1 MAGRKPRLT
10 KEGLLL
16 SRLMEVINT
25 DGRFISVKISKHAEE
40 RSKERNIPEDLII
53 NEFNLLSLSD
63 IKTLQELPK
72 KEIVLYN
79 VDRDISIVFRIN
91 GFKVFIITV
100 IDGVSNLSNMDVSYV
115 YVDKD
120 GDIISLFKGE

>member
-1 MAGRKPRLT
+1 
-10 KEGLLL
+10 L

-40 RSKERNIPEDLII
+40 RSKERGIPEDLIL
-53 NEFNLLSLSD
+53 NEFNLLSLRS

-72 KEIVLYN
+72 KEIIMCN

-100 IDGVSNLSNMDVSYV
+100 MDGISNLSNMDVSYI
-115 YVDKD
+115 YVDRD
-120 GDIISLFKGE
+120 GEIISSFKGE